1 MAHKK
6 DESHTSRMPTSILYY
21 IQRKVDVSHQRLSDQ
36 ETPELTW
43 GGVVSRAWKSGIV
56 WKTGL
61 FRRGS
66 SW

>member
-1 MAHKK
+1 M
-6 DESHTSRMPTSILYY
+6 SPTQAGCQHQYY
-21 IQRKVDVSHQRLSDQ
+21 IIYKGKLMSVIKDLSDQ

-61 FRRGS
+61 LRRGS